1 MTGQIS
7 LKCMVNREFLPPD
20 KKSIV
25 YLAMDILPPRDM
37 EASGALSSAICLLID
52 RSGSMKGK
60 KIDQVREAASQLVDG
75 LLPTDYVGM
84 VTFSDGVEVI
94 SNFERMESVD
104 SVLLKGKIERLK
116 AYGNTELY
124 KGLET
129 AYEQILQTGKTAGN
143 LVKRIIL
150 LSDGQPTDKVPETE
164 YVRLAGRMREMGISI
179 LTLGVGKDYNEDL
192 LAALATQSGGEWQH
206 IASPSEI
213 SDIFSTQ
220 LAETRTVLYVLPDVI
235 MHLSQDVELQEVFK
249 AIPDV
254 YTITNLKQN
263 GLDFAIPL
271 SDIKAGE
278 PQTLAVKLSVPPGQ
292 EGTFKLATVEVEDLP
307 GTQVDVIIT
316 YSKDERLLAIENNA
330 FPRGI
335 FATAKTQVLTRAGIS
350 DDTAL
355 KQAELLTETILKDPN
370 LSEITTIRSAAE
382 KIGDTIDKAKAGL
395 SEEETKEAKEDMT
408 QTQIWRPEDK

>member
-1 MTGQIS
+1 VSGQIS
-7 LKCMVNREFLPPD
+7 LKCTVNREFLPPD
-20 KKSIV
+20 KRSIV

-60 KIDQVREAASQLVDG
+60 KIEQVREAASQLVDG
-75 LLPTDYVGM
+75 LLPTDYIGM
-84 VTFSDGVEVI
+84 VTFSDGVEVV
-94 SNFERMESVD
+94 SNFERVQSVD
-104 SVLLKGKIERLK
+104 TFLLKGKIERLK

-192 LAALATQSGGEWQH
+192 LAALATQSGGEWKH
-206 IASPSEI
+206 ISSPSEI

-220 LAETRTVLYVLPDVI
+220 LAETRTVLHVLPDVV
-235 MHLSQDVELQEVFK
+235 MHLAQDVELQEVFK

-278 PQTLAVKLSVPPGQ
+278 PQTLAAKLSVPPGK
-292 EGTFKLATVEVEDLP
+292 EGTFKLATIKVEDLP
-307 GTQVDVIIT
+307 GTQCAIIIT

>member
-1 MTGQIS
+1 VSGQIS
-7 LKCMVNREFLPPD
+7 LKCTVNREFLPPD
-20 KKSIV
+20 KRSIV
-25 YLAMDILPPRDM
+25 YLAMDIVPPRDM
-37 EASGALSSAICLLID
+37 DVAGALSSAICLLID

-60 KIDQVREAASQLVDG
+60 KIEQVREAASQLVDG
-75 LLPTDYVGM
+75 FLPTDYIGM

-94 SNFERMESVD
+94 SSFERVQSVD
-104 SVLLKGKIERLK
+104 TFLLKGKIERLK

-143 LVKRIIL
+143 VVKRIIL

-164 YVRLAGRMREMGISI
+164 YVRLASRMREMGISI

-192 LAALATQSGGEWQH
+192 LAALATQSGGEWKH
-206 IASPSEI
+206 ISSPSEI
-213 SDIFSTQ
+213 SDVFSTQ
-220 LAETRTVLYVLPDVI
+220 LAETRTVLHVLPDVI

-278 PQTLAVKLSVPPGQ
+278 PQTLAIKLSVPPGQ

-307 GTQVDVIIT
+307 GTQCDIIIN

-355 KQAELLTETILKDPN
+355 KQAEDLTETILKDPN
-370 LSEITTIRSAAE
+370 LSGITTIRAAAE